1 MFKSPQFWLGLL
13 LVLIGLAISAASGF
27 ISFQGGHLWTAILW
41 AGVLAAAFSPAQVI
55 VSSAFGFARGWGEM
69 VAMIGLLVLLAV
81 CDGFTSYQ
89 GFDARSDAEAQATSD
104 RNTRHSAARSA
115 LPSVA
120 GDIADWQE
128 RLDAMETALKPD
140 ASRTEILTAQGLLSV
155 CVPGAYT
162 EAPDGKLGSN
172 TRNGVSACAGEAKSE
187 LAILKPEARRL
198 QAIVEAGAVTV
209 ETGTN
214 MRDRVLL
221 SVALIFFSNVFA
233 LLGGLWMARAKAE
246 VDDAAQAAIID
257 QKTADLHD
265 ISDYLDNRI
274 AELAA

>member
-13 LVLIGLAISAASGF
+13 LVCIGLAISAASGF
-27 ISFQGGHLWTAILW
+27 ISFQGGHLWTGILW

-55 VSSAFGFARGWGEM
+55 VSSAFGFARGWGEV
-69 VAMIGLLVLLAV
+69 VAMIGLLVILAI

-89 GFDARSDAEAQATSD
+89 GFDARSDAQAQASSD
-104 RNTRHSAARSA
+104 RNTRYSAAVSA
-115 LPSVA
+115 LPTVRS
-120 GDIADWQE
+120 DIADWQE
-128 RLDAMETALKPD
+128 RLDAMEKALKPE
-140 ASRTEILTAQGLLSV
+140 ATRAEILTAQGLLSV

-162 EAPDGKLGSN
+162 EAPDGELGPN
-172 TRNGVSACAGEAKSE
+172 TRNGVSVCAGEAKSE

-198 QAIVEAGAVTV
+198 QTIVEAGAVTV

-233 LLGGLWMARAKAE
+233 LLGGLWMARAKGEADDQADAE
-246 VDDAAQAAIID
+246 VID
-257 QKTADLHD
+257 QKTAELIVLSDEMDDL
-265 ISDYLDNRI
+265 IKQI
-274 AELAA
+274 AA

>member
-13 LVLIGLAISAASGF
+13 LVCIGLAISAASGF
-27 ISFQGGHLWTAILW
+27 ISFQGGHLWTGILW

-55 VSSAFGFARGWGEM
+55 VSSAFGFIQSRGEM
-69 VAMIGLLVLLAV
+69 VAVIGLLVILAI

-104 RNTRHSAARSA
+104 RNTKYSAAVSA
-115 LPSVA
+115 LPTVRS
-120 GDIADWQE
+120 DIADWQE
-128 RLDAMETALKPD
+128 RLDAMVTGLHPEAT
-140 ASRTEILTAQGLLSV
+140 SVEIKTAQGLLTV
-155 CVPGAYT
+155 CVPGVYT
-162 EAPDGKLGSN
+162 ETPDGQMGPN
-172 TRNGVSACAGEAKSE
+172 TRAGMQACAAEAKSE

-198 QAIVEAGAVTV
+198 QTIVEAGAVTV

-233 LLGGLWMARAKAE
+233 LLGGLWMARAKGEADDQADAE
-246 VDDAAQAAIID
+246 VIE
-257 QKTADLHD
+257 QKTAELIVLSDEMDDL
-265 ISDYLDNRI
+265 IKQI
-274 AELAA
+274 AA